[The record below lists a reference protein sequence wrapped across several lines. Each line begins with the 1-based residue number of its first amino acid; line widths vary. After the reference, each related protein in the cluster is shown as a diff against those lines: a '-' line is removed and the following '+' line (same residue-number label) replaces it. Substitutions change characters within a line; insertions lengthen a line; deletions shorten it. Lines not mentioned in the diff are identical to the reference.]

1 MCTITFRLSGLEGP
15 VDTMLDALRGLPGV
29 DRVQE
34 MGVADVPRQRDDSS
48 SAGLSAAAAGSGTRD
63 VEIHATSQAAMQHVR
78 TRAEVVARDAG
89 VVVEWLEPF

>member
-1 MCTITFRLSGLEGP
+1 MCTITFRLSGPEGP

-34 MGVADVPRQRDDSS
+34 MGATDVPRRRDDSS
-48 SAGLSAAAAGSGTRD
+48 SAGLSAATAGSGTRD
-63 VEIHATSQAAMQHVR
+63 VEIHAVSEAAMQRVR
-78 TRAEVVARDAG
+78 DSAEIVARDAG